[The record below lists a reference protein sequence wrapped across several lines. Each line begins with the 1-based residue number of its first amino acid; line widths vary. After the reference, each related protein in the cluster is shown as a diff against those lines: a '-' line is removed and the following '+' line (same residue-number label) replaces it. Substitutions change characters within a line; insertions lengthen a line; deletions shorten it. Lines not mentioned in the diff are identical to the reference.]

1 MQWFVRYA
9 TPPLDPEIKKKKQH
23 EKIKKRKKKKEK
35 RKISFSSDNSTFGS

>member
-1 MQWFVRYA
+1 MKNEFQ
-9 TPPLDPEIKKKKQH
+9 EIKIEESIKKKKQH